1 MRAIFFTIA
10 FATCL
15 TATAADYV
23 EVITNNVN
31 IRTEASTSSAVVG
44 KTRSGNV
51 FEVYKRVGD
60 WVGVFLMSGE
70 PRYIYGSLVRDTD
83 TVPELPEPEIRKQA
97 CVEMAR
103 AQRQAR
109 AEAQR
114 LYPIHLDR
122 LVDHERLITDR
133 LELPIFQRYGIAPA
147 HNAKLLTEC
156 VTRKWG

>member
-1 MRAIFFTIA
+1 MRGIFIAIVSA
-10 FATCL
+10 LCL
-15 TATAADYV
+15 PAAAADYV

-31 IRTEASTSSAVVG
+31 IRAQPSTDSIVVG

-70 PRYIYGSLVRDTD
+70 PRYIYGSLVRPTT
-83 TVPELPEPEIRKQA
+83 TVPPLPETEVRKQA
-97 CVEMAR
+97 CVEMGR
-103 AQRQAR
+103 AQRQAA

-114 LYPIHLDR
+114 RYPIHLDR

-147 HNAKLLTEC
+147 HNATLLTEC

>member
-1 MRAIFFTIA
+1 MRAIFIA
-10 FATCL
+10 VALAACL

-31 IRTEASTSSAVVG
+31 IRTGPSTGSAVVG

-60 WVGVFLMSGE
+60 WVGIFLMSGE
-70 PRYIYGSLVRDTD
+70 PRYIYGSLVRSTA
-83 TVPELPEPEIRKQA
+83 TVPPLPEPEIRKQA

-103 AQRQAR
+103 AQRRAK

-122 LVDHERLITDR
+122 LVDHERLLTDR
-133 LELPIFQRYGIAPA
+133 LELPIFQRFGIAPA
-147 HNAKLLTEC
+147 HNATLLTEC